1 MSQSKIMEDK
11 SIMDCAVKNLEKT
24 FDIKQKALVNKLHN
38 MHWLKNMSP
47 PSNSGKIKIIY
58 KHVQEGEKDH
68 DENNK
73 LEDKVTEN
81 VKTYSIEESD
91 KYRLMDTYKKYLP
104 NNAISGNDENIWNKD
119 VNLSPLLKN
128 SKKLVNQKDKEEENM
143 LMITESTITAKLDAQ
158 FYTDKMQKNQSNMS
172 QNSTKDV
179 TQNAVYSNFSN
190 FKIKSDK
197 TADVT
202 YQNKNI
208 NKNGILQ
215 KQQTVSKQSV
225 SKMQESL
232 KKNASMFNFAVIKN
246 KTLEETDKANNDL
259 LLNEKK
265 RNKKIIDEKQYHQKA
280 NSNCN
285 FKFTCNA
292 MQNKN
297 STFTNSMQ
305 SKSVLRNI
313 EHTADY
319 GRTPSYNDFGFG
331 NKSIGNAGCKNDIR
345 NEYISINVFPK
356 SSVKSTTVHKKD
368 TLACN
373 DENNVNLA
381 NAKTYLTED
390 KKCANLSINHIRKQQ
405 EPFLEQCY
413 KEMKKIDK
421 SKVNIDQRNREI
433 NNATVNEQTNS
444 FKHSSNLLLN
454 KCTVE
459 TPADT
464 IYRYSLK
471 LEYLQHM
478 NDVKKLENNRT
489 TWNNCLSNN
498 TVQNATVVNP
508 PQSIQNMRF
517 DIQQTIMQARDQTK
531 QMPSNS
537 NKFYNHFS
545 IINAMQPSQIPNT
558 FNVASCESN
567 IQTSNDKDTPNI
579 LKTAMN
585 YNKENSDILYKY
597 TPNIQQRSGTTFSD
611 FTGHAIL
618 TGQTSKW
625 NPFVQDSFNIGSY
638 NTTQTYN
645 SGAFDPDNFNNIHM
659 NCLLHPIIYAPFPNV
674 QIRNPQL
681 QYPLPVSYNSPCTNY
696 IRVIPNT
703 TQLNNF
709 NNVNS
714 MHDQQFKYIPCM
726 QMNNYTRDTHNDL
739 SNCTIQ
745 ARNAVDNVPMKSNQH
760 SINKK
765 CQGNSRMVYNDARY
779 VRPLSHSG
787 FQQGMNFMSAIDKNQ
802 YSNEYLRQKQKDN
815 QNTVNYMQ
823 MSKYPKSQAIQDPC
837 GDDESENIPPIISPK
852 EFITN
857 NVSFSNKTDQLTA
870 RV

>member
-1 MSQSKIMEDK
+1 
-11 SIMDCAVKNLEKT
+11 MDE
-24 FDIKQKALVNKLHN
+24 
-38 MHWLKNMSP
+38 LKKYSF
-47 PSNSGKIKIIY
+47 GKIKIIY
-58 KHVQEGEKDH
+58 KHVQEGERDH

-73 LEDKVTEN
+73 LKDKVTEN
-81 VKTYSIEESD
+81 VKTYLIEESD
-91 KYRLMDTYKKYLP
+91 KYLLMDTYKKYLP
-104 NNAISGNDENIWNKD
+104 NNAMSGNDENIWNKD
-119 VNLSPLLKN
+119 VNLPPLLKN

-179 TQNAVYSNFSN
+179 TQNVYSNFSN

-215 KQQTVSKQSV
+215 KQQTISKQSV
-225 SKMQESL
+225 SKVQESL
-232 KKNASMFNFAVIKN
+232 KKNASMFNFAVYKN
-246 KTLEETDKANNDL
+246 KTLEETEKANNDL
-259 LLNEKK
+259 LLNEEK

-285 FKFTCNA
+285 FKITCNA

-297 STFTNSMQ
+297 STFTNPMQ

-313 EHTADY
+313 ERTADY
-319 GRTPSYNDFGFG
+319 GRNPFCDDSGFG
-331 NKSIGNAGCKNDIR
+331 NKSIGNVECKNVIR
-345 NEYISINVFPK
+345 SEYISPNVFPK

-368 TLACN
+368 TSACN
-373 DENNVNLA
+373 DEN
-381 NAKTYLTED
+381 
-390 KKCANLSINHIRKQQ
+390 NHIRKQQ

-413 KEMKKIDK
+413 KEIKKIDK
-421 SKVNIDQRNREI
+421 SKINIDQRNREI
-433 NNATVNEQTNS
+433 NNATDNEQTNS
-444 FKHSSNLLLN
+444 FKHSSNLLF
-454 KCTVE
+454 KCSVE
-459 TPADT
+459 TPADA
-464 IYRYSLK
+464 IHRCSLK

-478 NDVKKLENNRT
+478 DDVKKLGNSRII
-489 TWNNCLSNN
+489 WNNCLSNN

-517 DIQQTIMQARDQTK
+517 DIQQTIMQARDQIK
-531 QMPSNS
+531 QMPSWESNS
-537 NKFYNHFS
+537 NKFYNHFP

-558 FNVASCESN
+558 FNVASYESN
-567 IQTSNDKDTPNI
+567 VQTLNDKDDPNI
-579 LKTAMN
+579 LKTAMS

-597 TPNIQQRSGTTFSD
+597 TSNIQQRSGTTFSD
-611 FTGHAIL
+611 FTGHSIL
-618 TGQTSKW
+618 SDQTSKW
-625 NPFVQDSFNIGSY
+625 NPFVQDSFHIGPY

-645 SGAFDPDNFNNIHM
+645 SGAFDPDNFNNTHM
-659 NCLLHPIIYAPFPNV
+659 NCLHPIIYAPFPNV
-674 QIRNPQL
+674 RNPQL

-709 NNVNS
+709 NNDNS

-726 QMNNYTRDTHNDL
+726 QMNNYTRDTHNNL
-739 SNCTIQ
+739 SNCIIQ

-760 SINKK
+760 YKK

-779 VRPLSHSG
+779 MRPLSHSG

-802 YSNEYLRQKQKDN
+802 CSNEYLRQKQKDN

-837 GDDESENIPPIISPK
+837 NDDESENIPPIISPK

-870 RV
+870 HI